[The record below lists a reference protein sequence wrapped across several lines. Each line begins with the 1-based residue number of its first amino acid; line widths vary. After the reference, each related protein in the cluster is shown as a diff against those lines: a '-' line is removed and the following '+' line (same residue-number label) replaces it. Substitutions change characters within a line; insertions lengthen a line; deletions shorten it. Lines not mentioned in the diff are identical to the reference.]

1 MRIFKNGCNG
11 GGVEGG
17 GGGGWVGSGK
27 FFTRN
32 GGKPG
37 MQEWRGVGLVLY
49 WGRWGNF

>member
-1 MRIFKNGCNG
+1 MVVIE
-11 GGVEGG
+11 GGVA
-17 GGGGWVGSGK
+17 GWVGSGK

-37 MQEWRGVGLVLY
+37 MQEWGGVGLVLS